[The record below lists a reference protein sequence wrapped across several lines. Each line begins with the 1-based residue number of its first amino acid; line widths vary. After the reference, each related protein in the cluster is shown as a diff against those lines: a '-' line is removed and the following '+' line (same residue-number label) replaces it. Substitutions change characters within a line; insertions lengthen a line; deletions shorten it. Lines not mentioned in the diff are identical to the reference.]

1 MTRPLVGAILG
12 VLLVAGLSFGVTR
25 WQIVDAQAV
34 GKAKADS
41 AAAANA
47 PMLAEQAKRDTLERL
62 LSTVMERA
70 ESMPNDSMLVISA
83 ANIAYNLER
92 YDVAERF
99 YRRFLDSIDAGN
111 VNVRIDYAYT
121 VYMNGRTDEAVGILQ
136 GILSRQPK
144 HQAAMYNL
152 GILYLRSEDTERGL
166 VWMKKCRD
174 VDSSSDVGKRAA
186 DLVTTLERTS

>member
-1 MTRPLVGAILG
+1 MTRPVLAAIVG
-12 VLLVAGLSFGVTR
+12 VLLLAGLSFGITR
-25 WQIVDAQAV
+25 WQIADAQAD

-47 PMLAEQAKRDTLERL
+47 PMLAEQAKRDTLEKL
-62 LSTVMERA
+62 LNTVVERVK
-70 ESMPNDSMLVISA
+70 SMPNDSMLVISA

-99 YRRFLDSIDAGN
+99 YRRFLDSIDAKN

-121 VYMNGRTDEAVGILQ
+121 VYMNGRMDEAVGILQ
-136 GILSRQPK
+136 GILARAPK

-166 VWMKKCRD
+166 EWMKKCRD
-174 VDSSSDVGKRAA
+174 VDSTTDVGKRAA
-186 DLVTTLERTS
+186 NLVTTLEQTS

>member
-1 MTRPLVGAILG
+1 MTRPIMVAVAG
-12 VLLVAGLSFGVTR
+12 VLLVAGVSFGITR
-25 WQIVDAQAV
+25 WQISDARAA

-62 LSTVMERA
+62 LNTVMERA
-70 ESMPNDSMLVISA
+70 QSMPNDSMLVISA

-111 VNVRIDYAYT
+111 VNVRIDFAYT
-121 VYMNGRTDEAVGILQ
+121 VYMNGRMDEAVGILQ
-136 GILSRQPK
+136 GILARAPK
-144 HQAAMYNL
+144 NQAAMYNL
-152 GILYLRSEDTERGL
+152 GILYLRSDDTERGL
-166 VWMKKCRD
+166 QWMKKCRD
-174 VDSSSDVGKRAA
+174 VDSTSDVGQRAA
-186 DLVTTLERTS
+186 NLVTTLERTS